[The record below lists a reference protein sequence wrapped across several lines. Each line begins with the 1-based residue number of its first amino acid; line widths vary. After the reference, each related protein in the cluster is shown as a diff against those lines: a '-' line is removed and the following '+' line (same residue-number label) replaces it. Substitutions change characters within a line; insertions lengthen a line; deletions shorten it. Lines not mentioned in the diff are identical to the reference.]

1 MNERIDW
8 CMRQRVDEAVE
19 IKHRQGVHAAA
30 QYMYAYGVPT
40 HVARRL
46 LSKLAL

>member
-30 QYMYAYGVPT
+30 QYMYDYGVPI
-40 HVARRL
+40 HVARRTL
-46 LSKLAL
+46 LK